1 MLMRTIPTRVGRTLR
16 DEIVT
21 FFRTDHPHAC
31 GENTGLPIGYSG
43 MFQGFSGNQNG

>member
-1 MLMRTIPTRVGRTLR
+1 MHRILNVLLLLTGAHIANA
-16 DEIVT
+16 
-21 FFRTDHPHAC
+21 DHPHAC